1 MIVRPLVV
9 NTTDSS
15 VTEVP
20 AMRIETVVPTA
31 SAICDAS
38 VRCQMS
44 S

>member
-15 VTEVP
+15 DADVAPSRT
-20 AMRIETVVPTA
+20 ETVVPTA
-31 SAICDAS
+31 SDICEAN
-38 VRCQMS
+38 VRCQIS